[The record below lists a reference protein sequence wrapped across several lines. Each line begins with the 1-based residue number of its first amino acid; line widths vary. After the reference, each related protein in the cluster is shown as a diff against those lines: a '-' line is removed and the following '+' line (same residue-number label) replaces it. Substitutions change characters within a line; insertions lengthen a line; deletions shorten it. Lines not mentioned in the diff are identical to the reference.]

1 MMLGSLT
8 AGFTQKNLI
17 LLSGIDEPS
26 DNKFLDYGGSVGFG
40 GLFEGL
46 ECNLELLH
54 HTWTS

>member
-1 MMLGSLT
+1 MWDNLT
-8 AGFTQKNLI
+8 AVFTQKNLK

-26 DNKFLDYGGSVGFG
+26 DNKFLGYAGNEDFG

>member
-46 ECNLELLH
+46 ACNLEWLH
-54 HTWTS
+54 HT